1 LAAADLPPRGDPRS
15 RIPDAENASEYW
27 DLAAQFESG
36 HALVARFMI
45 THEGPGQ
52 NTAIAYGHFIEPDG
66 TIRPWTNGR
75 REGNWDLKS
84 EGRVIDIGSSELYLT
99 GPPYRLRVHKK
110 KQGVDIDLSI
120 APEGPPAWDGTEK
133 DGVHIDLLAAG
144 ATITGSVRFREMP
157 APLTLRGRAGLS
169 HTWMAGGEAELSLRR
184 IEFFSLQ
191 GDTLLYLRELE
202 SPDGARRRWFRA
214 SRAGKTL
221 FESSDFTLAETGR
234 SRAESDSRYPLPGQ
248 LRLSAPGLTGVITLG
263 EGLLHHDP
271 MQVIPQPFRFLLS
284 LRLRPMRVWTESP
297 YKIEINRNPDADPIK
312 IQGSGMTTVTYLN
325 PAPPAAR

>member
-1 LAAADLPPRGDPRS
+1 MNRESAFHREWRPSLRGRSAATGCLAVFALVLAAADLPPRGDPRS

-110 KQGVDIDLSI
+110 
-120 APEGPPAWDGTEK
+120 
-133 DGVHIDLLAAG
+133 
-144 ATITGSVRFREMP
+144 
-157 APLTLRGRAGLS
+157 
-169 HTWMAGGEAELSLRR
+169 
-184 IEFFSLQ
+184 
-191 GDTLLYLRELE
+191 
-202 SPDGARRRWFRA
+202 
-214 SRAGKTL
+214 
-221 FESSDFTLAETGR
+221 
-234 SRAESDSRYPLPGQ
+234 
-248 LRLSAPGLTGVITLG
+248 
-263 EGLLHHDP
+263 
-271 MQVIPQPFRFLLS
+271 
-284 LRLRPMRVWTESP
+284 
-297 YKIEINRNPDADPIK
+297 
-312 IQGSGMTTVTYLN
+312 
-325 PAPPAAR
+325 